1 MKKRNVLFV
10 GALAGNMIGLFMASS
25 AALAAESGT
34 ITFNGKVTDET
45 CEVTTGS
52 NGDFTVD
59 LASAKTSALTQ
70 AGDTA
75 VPLNFRIAVNN
86 CSSTVQKVRTQ
97 FLYDASL
104 VELSSGVLKNQLSGA
119 TAATQVALQLFNPD
133 DSSVIKPGDAGA
145 SKSFPVT
152 NGVAEM
158 IYGVQYY
165 ATGQATPGLVKSQ
178 VKYQLSYN

>member
-1 MKKRNVLFV
+1 MSRHNAVSLASLAAGV
-10 GALAGNMIGLFMASS
+10 MALATLSS
-25 AALAAESGT
+25 NAMAAESGT

-59 LASAKTSALTQ
+59 LATAKTSQLAA
-70 AGDTA
+70 AGSTA
-75 VPLNFRIAVNN
+75 VPQNFRIAVTN
-86 CSSTVQKVRTQ
+86 CSPSVKNVRAQ

-104 VELSSGVLKNQLSGA
+104 VNLASGLLSNQLSDA
-119 TAATQVALQLFNPD
+119 TAASEVSLQLFNSD
-133 DSSVIKPGDAGA
+133 DKSAIKPGDAGA
-145 SKSFPVT
+145 AKSFPV
-152 NGVAEM
+152 NNSAGEM

-165 ATGQATPGLVKSQ
+165 ATGKGTAGLVKSQ